1 MLQET
6 VVAGEGPGGSWQK
19 RYVDITAKA
28 KCTCPSVQA
37 NLATKRPTA
46 GSDLKKSSKSPR
58 EGLEN

>member
-1 MLQET
+1 M
-6 VVAGEGPGGSWQK
+6 AGEGPGGSWQK

-46 GSDLKKSSKSPR
+46 GSDLKKSSKSPT